1 MFSFL
6 NNLPPVTKNF
16 LLINILLYVVM
27 QISIASGAIDLSTL
41 LASHY
46 IGTPFFEPF
55 QMVTHMFMHSPADL
69 MHIFFNMFLLVIF
82 GSNLERLWGPK
93 RFFIFYFAAGIGAFL
108 LDNIVNGLQ
117 IQELKQSLE
126 SSGISIESIDNLIGQ
141 HKMMT
146 EQQLSN
152 QYYEIMKDQSAQTN
166 EAAVKY
172 FQTSLVSGVG
182 ASGAI
187 FGLLAAF
194 AILFPNTE
202 MYLMFIPI
210 PIKAKFLIG
219 AYVLYE
225 MYKAFSTQTDNI
237 NHLAHLGGAL
247 TGAILVLIWRYTD
260 RKNFY

>member
-6 NNLPPVTKNF
+6 NQLPTVTKNF
-16 LLINILLYVVM
+16 LLINILMYVIM
-27 QISIASGAIDLSTL
+27 QISLASGGIDLSIL
-41 LASHY
+41 FASHY

-55 QMVTHMFMHSPADL
+55 QIVTHMFMHSPRDL

-117 IQELKQSLE
+117 IQEMKGAMQSAGVSL
-126 SSGISIESIDNLIGQ
+126 ESIDNLITN
-141 HKMMT
+141 HKSMT
-146 EQQLSN
+146 EKQLSA
-152 QYYEIMKDQSAQTN
+152 QYYEMMQSYSAETN
-166 EAAVKY
+166 QAAVKY
-172 FQTSLVSGVG
+172 FQKSLVSGVG

-210 PIKAKFLIG
+210 PIKAKYLIG

-225 MYKAFSTQTDNI
+225 IYKAFSMQTDNI

-247 TGAILVLIWRYTD
+247 TGAILVLVWRYTD